1 VKIAAAGV
9 QHVCGAAYDSGT
21 SLTTIICRP
30 IICRTHAAR
39 VRHVI
44 VVRDRK
50 RVFLAERERERA
62 SLCGA
67 ACVRHIIVVWGGY
80 D

>member
-1 VKIAAAGV
+1 MLRQVCSMCAVRHMIVVRLLPLSYAA
-9 QHVCGAAYDSGT
+9 
-21 SLTTIICRP
+21 P